1 MVAKLNDFDG
11 VKSSARDDGN
21 GGLVTDIHLKSQEKP
36 LQVDFPQSG
45 LDAIKGIQVQSP
57 SVTLNERDPGFSSFK
72 TDKFT
77 VTSTA
82 QKVTAG
88 ITDRTALTIYPP
100 AEGTVYIGNST
111 VTADTGIPLTA
122 GDKPFSVPV
131 AAGKTLYV
139 YVINDGTDRDVRI
152 FEAK

>member
-1 MVAKLNDFDG
+1 MAAQLNDFNG

-21 GGLVTDIHLKSQEKP
+21 GGLVTDIHLKSQENP
-36 LQVDFPQSG
+36 LQVDFPQAG

-57 SVTLNERDPGFSSFK
+57 SVTVNERDPGFSSFK

-88 ITDRTALTIYPP
+88 ITDRTALTVYPP
-100 AEGTVYIGNST
+100 AEGTIYIGNSN
-111 VTADTGIPLTA
+111 VTADTGIPLT
-122 GDKPFSVPV
+122 V
-131 AAGKTLYV
+131 
-139 YVINDGTDRDVRI
+139 
-152 FEAK
+152 

>member
-1 MVAKLNDFDG
+1 MAAKLNDFDG

-36 LQVDFPQSG
+36 LQVDFPQ
-45 LDAIKGIQVQSP
+45 A
-57 SVTLNERDPGFSSFK
+57 GFSSFK

-100 AEGTVYIGNST
+100 AEGTIYIGNST

-139 YVINDGTDRDVRI
+139 YVINDGTDRDVKV

>member
-1 MVAKLNDFDG
+1 MNLSV
-11 VKSSARDDGN
+11 
-21 GGLVTDIHLKSQEKP
+21 LKEEKP
-36 LQVDFPQSG
+36 GSLSF
-45 LDAIKGIQVQSP
+45 K
-57 SVTLNERDPGFSSFK
+57 VTVNERDPGFSSFK

-100 AEGTVYIGNST
+100 AEGTIYIGNST

-122 GDKPFSVPV
+122 GDKPFSRRGSCCFVECK
-131 AAGKTLYV
+131 GCF
-139 YVINDGTDRDVRI
+139 IWNG
-152 FEAK
+152 F

>member
-1 MVAKLNDFDG
+1 MALLNKDG
-11 VKSSARDDGN
+11 DIYTSARDDGT
-21 GGLVTDIHLKSQEKP
+21 GKPITDIHLKSQEKP
-36 LQVDFPQSG
+36 LQVDFPQTG

-57 SVTLNERDPGFSSFK
+57 SVTVNEKDLGFSSFK

-88 ITDRTALTIYPP
+88 ITDRTTLTVYPP
-100 AEGTVYIGNST
+100 SEGTIYIGNSN
-111 VTADTGIPLTA
+111 VTADTGIPLAA
-122 GDKPFSVPV
+122 GEKPFSVPV
-131 AAGKTLYV
+131 AEGKTLYV
-139 YVINDGTDRDVRI
+139 YVINDGTDRDVRV

>member
-1 MVAKLNDFDG
+1 MAAKLNDFDG

-36 LQVDFPQSG
+36 LQVDFPQ
-45 LDAIKGIQVQSP
+45 A
-57 SVTLNERDPGFSSFK
+57 GFSSFK

-100 AEGTVYIGNST
+100 AEGTIYIGNST

-139 YVINDGTDRDVRI
+139 YVINDGTDRDVRV

>member
-1 MVAKLNDFDG
+1 MLALLNKDG
-11 VKSSARDDGN
+11 DIYTSARDDGT
-21 GGLVTDIHLKSQEKP
+21 GKPITDIHLKSQEKP
-36 LQVDFPQSG
+36 LQVDFPQAG

-100 AEGTVYIGNST
+100 TEGTIYIGNST

-139 YVINDGTDRDVRI
+139 YVINDGTDRDVRV

>member
-1 MVAKLNDFDG
+1 MAAKLNDFDG

-36 LQVDFPQSG
+36 LQVDFPQ
-45 LDAIKGIQVQSP
+45 A
-57 SVTLNERDPGFSSFK
+57 GFSSFK

-100 AEGTVYIGNST
+100 AEGTIYIGNST

-122 GDKPFSVPV
+122 DDKPFSVPV

-139 YVINDGTDRDVRI
+139 YVINDGTDRDVRV

>member
-1 MVAKLNDFDG
+1 MAAKLNDFDG

-36 LQVDFPQSG
+36 LQVDFPQAG

-57 SVTLNERDPGFSSFK
+57 SVTPGFSSFK

-88 ITDRTALTIYPP
+88 ITDRKALTIYPP
-100 AEGTVYIGNST
+100 AEGTIYIGNSN
-111 VTADTGIPLTA
+111 VTADTGIPLAA
-122 GDKPFSVPV
+122 GEKPFSVPV
-131 AAGKTLYV
+131 AEGKTLYV
-139 YVINDGTDRDVRI
+139 YVINDGTDRDVRV